1 MLASH
6 NSMQKKDDMKRATK
20 PLIKKK
26 GKEKK
31 RAREKHD
38 SIRKK
43 IWLLRTSEKQKCSL
57 ITSD

>member
-6 NSMQKKDDMKRATK
+6 NSMQKKDDIKRATK

-43 IWLLRTSEKQKCSL
+43 FGFCARVRNKNAV
-57 ITSD
+57 